1 MRIIA
6 GEFKGRRIDAPK
18 GSDTRPTLDRVKESL
33 FGIIQFELYGRTVL
47 DLFAGSGSLGIE
59 AMSRGARLVVFNDA
73 SSECARL
80 IRQNLEKLHAS
91 SAFEVF
97 ARDGLDLLT
106 TLERRQAQFDIVFL
120 DPPYA
125 SGLAQHALDKLFS
138 SSLLSDGAIV
148 VVEHDVDNAA
158 ACPSNAR
165 LRTRKR
171 YGTVLISIF
180 EKEMP
185 QNECIAARKL

>member
-106 TLERRQAQFDIVFL
+106 MLERRQAQFDIVFL

-125 SGLAQHALDKLFS
+125 SGLAQYALDKLFS
-138 SSLLSDGAIV
+138 SSLLSDV
-148 VVEHDVDNAA
+148 VVEHDADNAA
-158 ACPSNAR
+158 VCPPNAR
-165 LRTRKR
+165 LRTQKR
-171 YGTVLISIF
+171 YGTVFISIF

-185 QNECIAARKL
+185 QNERIAAR

>member
-73 SSECARL
+73 SSGKILKSFMHHLRL
-80 IRQNLEKLHAS
+80 K
-91 SAFEVF
+91 
-97 ARDGLDLLT
+97 
-106 TLERRQAQFDIVFL
+106 FL
-120 DPPYA
+120 PA
-125 SGLAQHALDKLFS
+125 TA
-138 SSLLSDGAIV
+138 
-148 VVEHDVDNAA
+148 
-158 ACPSNAR
+158 
-165 LRTRKR
+165 
-171 YGTVLISIF
+171 
-180 EKEMP
+180 
-185 QNECIAARKL
+185 

>member
-106 TLERRQAQFDIVFL
+106 MLV
-120 DPPYA
+120 
-125 SGLAQHALDKLFS
+125 DKLSSTLCFS
-138 SSLLSDGAIV
+138 IRRTHQGLHSMRSI
-148 VVEHDVDNAA
+148 N
-158 ACPSNAR
+158 CFP
-165 LRTRKR
+165 LR
-171 YGTVLISIF
+171 F
-180 EKEMP
+180 
-185 QNECIAARKL
+185 

>member
-106 TLERRQAQFDIVFL
+106 MLERRQAQFDIVFL
-120 DPPYA
+120 DPPYDCDA
-125 SGLAQHALDKLFS
+125 TEVLSEISSEGILSEDGL
-138 SSLLSDGAIV
+138 V
-148 VVEHDVDNAA
+148 VYEHKED
-158 ACPSNAR
+158 
-165 LRTRKR
+165 RKSAEIPGLVLKDER
-171 YGTVLISIF
+171 KYGIAVFAFYGREEYGIGK
-180 EKEMP
+180 KETL
-185 QNECIAARKL
+185 E